1 MTPVIQEASG
11 SAPARTQ
18 LCEVKNVSHEFVL
31 PNNKRLKVLEDVSL
45 SVQSNE
51 VIALLGPSGCGKS
64 TILRV
69 LAGLLRPTSGEVFY
83 HGAPLVGLNPGA
95 AIVFQ
100 SFALFPWMTVAENIE
115 AVLRAA
121 GKSKEEMASRTK
133 NVIRMVGLAGFEGS
147 YPRELSGGMK
157 QRVGMARAFSL
168 SPEILFMDE
177 PFSQVDALTAQS
189 LRAEVLDIWAA
200 NKTGSSI
207 LMVSHDIGEVAYM
220 ADRIV
225 VLAANPGRVRV
236 IVDNRLPRPR
246 DYRSTEIMEL
256 VDKLRDIITG
266 SYLPDE
272 QILAVPAEGGPMPYE
287 PLPESTVSE
296 VIGLVEY
303 LDAHGRKDDLFR
315 IAQET
320 NQEFGHVIAVVKAA
334 EMLDLVDTPKRMV
347 ELTTA
352 GALFVKGTVE
362 ERKELWKKRLLCIRI
377 FKDLHDVLERAPDH
391 RVDRDFVLETIAVQ
405 FPSEDYEKTFDRL
418 VRWGRFGNL
427 FAYDEATERVSRPT

>member
-1 MTPVIQEASG
+1 MTHDS
-11 SAPARTQ
+11 PAKTQ

-31 PNNKRLKVLEDVSL
+31 PNKTHLKVLEDVSL

-64 TILRV
+64 TILRI
-69 LAGLLRPTSGEVFY
+69 LAGLLSPTKGEVFY

-100 SFALFPWMTVAENIE
+100 SFALFPWMTVSQNI
-115 AVLRAA
+115 ATVLRAA
-121 GKSKEEMASRTK
+121 GKSQEEVDARTQSA
-133 NVIRMVGLAGFEGS
+133 IRMVGLAGFEAS

-168 SPEILFMDE
+168 RPEILFMDE

-189 LRAEVLDIWAA
+189 LRAEVLDIWGA

-225 VLAANPGRVRV
+225 VLAANPGKVRV
-236 IVDNRLPRPR
+236 IVDNKLPRPR
-246 DYRSTEIMEL
+246 DYRSPEIQDL

-272 QILAVPAEGGPMPYE
+272 QALAVAAGPAPYE
-287 PLPESTVSE
+287 PLPEASVSGI
-296 VIGLVEY
+296 VGLVEY
-303 LDAHGRKDDLFR
+303 LDAHGSRDDVFR

-320 NQEFGHVIAVVKAA
+320 NQEFGRVIAIVKAA
-334 EMLDLVDTPKRMV
+334 EMLDFVDTPKRVV
-347 ELTTA
+347 ELTPV
-352 GALFVKGTVE
+352 GVRFVKAPLE
-362 ERKELWKKRLLCIRI
+362 ERKELWKEQLLLIRL
-377 FKDLHDVLERAPDH
+377 FKELNEVLDRAPDH
-391 RVDRDFVLETIAVQ
+391 RVERDFVLETIAVQ
-405 FPSEDYEKTFDRL
+405 FPSEDYERTFDRL
-418 VRWGRFGNL
+418 ANWGRFGGL
-427 FAYDEATERVSRPT
+427 FAYDEDTQRVSRG

>member
-1 MTPVIQEASG
+1 MIQDP
-11 SAPARTQ
+11 SAKTQ
-18 LCEVKNVSHEFVL
+18 LCEVRNVSHEFVL
-31 PNNKRLKVLEDVSL
+31 PNKTHLKVLEDVSL

-69 LAGLLRPTSGEVFY
+69 LAGLLKPTKGEVFY

-100 SFALFPWMTVAENIE
+100 SFALFPWMTVAENV
-115 AVLRAA
+115 ATVLRAA
-121 GKSKEEMASRTK
+121 GKSLEEIEARTTS
-133 NVIRMVGLAGFEGS
+133 VVRMVGLAGFEGS

-236 IVDNRLPRPR
+236 IVDNKLPRPR
-246 DYRSTEIMEL
+246 DYRSPEIQDL

-272 QILAVPAEGGPMPYE
+272 QVVEVAAGPAPFE
-287 PLPESTVSE
+287 PLPEASVSG

-303 LDAHGRKDDLFR
+303 LDAHGSKDDVFR

-320 NQEFGHVIAVVKAA
+320 NQEFGHVISIVKAA
-334 EMLDLVDTPKRMV
+334 EMLDFVDTPKRMV
-347 ELTTA
+347 ELTPM
-352 GALFVKGTVE
+352 GARFVKAALD
-362 ERKELWKKRLLCIRI
+362 ERKEIWKKQLLTIRL
-377 FKDLHDVLERAPDH
+377 FKELHDVLERAPDH
-391 RVDRDFVLETIAVQ
+391 RVERDFVMETIAVQ
-405 FPSEDYEKTFDRL
+405 FPSEDYERTFDRL
-418 VRWGRFGNL
+418 INWGRFGGL
-427 FAYDEATERVSRPT
+427 FAYDEHTERVSRG